1 MSDFDDLINDLEKR
15 KSKLNGI
22 VHTALLKVA
31 EEHMVKPAKLLAPVD
46 TGQLRQS
53 IIAESD
59 GDGVRVA
66 ATADHAEY
74 VEYGTGAMGD
84 PSVPHTSKTK
94 WRYYSERLGRWVTTS
109 GQQPKPFFFP
119 TVAKFEKDAVRVINS
134 EVERM
139 LDNNE

>member
-15 KSKLNGI
+15 KSKIDGI
-22 VHTALLKVA
+22 VHRALLKVA
-31 EEHMVKPAKLLAPVD
+31 EERLVKPAKMLAPVD

-59 GDGVRVA
+59 GSGVRVA
-66 ATADHAEY
+66 ATAEHAEY

-84 PSVPHTSKTK
+84 PSVPHTSKDK

-109 GQQPKPFFFP
+109 GQQPKPFFNP
-119 TVAKFEKDAVRVINS
+119 AVAKFESEAERVLDQ

-139 LDNNE
+139 LDNE